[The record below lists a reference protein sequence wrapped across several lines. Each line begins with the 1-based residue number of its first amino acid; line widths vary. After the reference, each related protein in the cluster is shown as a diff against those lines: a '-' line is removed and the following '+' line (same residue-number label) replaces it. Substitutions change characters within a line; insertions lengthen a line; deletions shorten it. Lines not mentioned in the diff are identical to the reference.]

1 MHDILWLRDVRHEL
15 ASLASHESGGLRCTV
30 GVLS

>member
-15 ASLASHESGGLRCTV
+15 GSLASHESSGLICTV
-30 GVLS
+30 GVLT